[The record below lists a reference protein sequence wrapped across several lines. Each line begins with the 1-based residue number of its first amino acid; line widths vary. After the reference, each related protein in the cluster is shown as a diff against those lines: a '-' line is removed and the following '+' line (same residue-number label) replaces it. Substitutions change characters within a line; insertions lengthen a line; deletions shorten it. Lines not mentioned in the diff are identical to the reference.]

1 MVSLIFFTFT
11 TILQQ
16 FLPDNAI
23 ASLNV
28 CNSGSGSLPGSG
40 VGATTIFGAELSDEG
55 ELHTIIL
62 GLGELLQIY

>member
-16 FLPDNAI
+16 FLPDNEI

-28 CNSGSGSLPGSG
+28 CNSGSGSLPGG
-40 VGATTIFGAELSDEG
+40 VGATTIFGDELSDEG